1 MQISYGEYFIQVNMK
16 DSSSKV
22 KLVSFRLFVV
32 TVDEQV
38 VEAPIQIA
46 DFVWRQPW
54 SEGKL
59 IAYHDF
65 RRVL

>member
-46 DFVWRQPW
+46 DFVGGSHGQK
-54 SEGKL
+54 EN
-59 IAYHDF
+59 
-65 RRVL
+65 